1 MKPPGC
7 APDGELEPTALD
19 LHLVAEWLEPLDMAL
34 DDQLAVL
41 FVAVIG
47 SEMFMASA
55 VAEHADS
62 MQPVGA

>member
-1 MKPPGC
+1 
-7 APDGELEPTALD
+7 
-19 LHLVAEWLEPLDMAL
+19 MAL
-34 DDQLAVL
+34 DDHLAVL